1 MKKFVIESVKFI
13 SMITAGFLAV
23 IIFAGV
29 IIFGLNGF
37 VSDLPQ
43 LETQISTPIP
53 NPYHFALFHFMRGF
67 ENGIGHL
74 LLMLAPLGYF
84 LFVFIF
90 GGLIFHKGL
99 KIAGKTPAYIDW
111 IMTKYNPKKESMPFG
126 GSIEKTTNPK

>member
-53 NPYHFALFHFMRGF
+53 NLPLRVISFYARLSERYRAFPSHISAI
-67 ENGIGHL
+67 GI
-74 LLMLAPLGYF
+74 F
-84 LFVFIF
+84 SFFIYPWWF
-90 GGLIFHKGL
+90 
-99 KIAGKTPAYIDW
+99 D
-111 IMTKYNPKKESMPFG
+111 SR
-126 GSIEKTTNPK
+126 

>member
-53 NPYHFALFHFMRGF
+53 NLNHFALFHFMQGF
-67 ENGIGHL
+67 QNGIGHFL
-74 LLMLAPLGYF
+74 LTLAPLGYF
-84 LFVFIF
+84 LFVFIL
-90 GGLIFHKGL
+90 GGLILARGL
-99 KIAGKTPAYIDW
+99 KIAGKMPTYIDR
-111 IMTKYNPKKESMPFG
+111 IMPKFIRQRSEVLQNQSE
-126 GSIEKTTNPK
+126 EK